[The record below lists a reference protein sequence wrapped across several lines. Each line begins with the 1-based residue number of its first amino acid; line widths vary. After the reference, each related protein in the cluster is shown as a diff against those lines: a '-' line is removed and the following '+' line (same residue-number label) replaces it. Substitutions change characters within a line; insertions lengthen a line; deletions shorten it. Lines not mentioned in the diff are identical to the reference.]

1 MFDKLLIAN
10 RGAIACRIL
19 RTLRTLQVKGVAVY
33 SEADAASLHLMQAD
47 EAHSLGEGGAAGTYL
62 AVDKILAIAKA
73 SGAKAI
79 HPGYGFLSENAAFAQ
94 ACEDAGIAFVGP
106 TPEQLRVFGLKHTAR
121 ALARQHG
128 VPMLEGTELLDSL
141 ESAIAAARTI
151 GYPVMLKST
160 AGGGGIGM
168 RVCRSAEELADSFE
182 AVKRLGQN
190 NFSDAGVFIEK
201 YIQRARHLEVQV
213 FGDGQGEVLAL
224 GVRDCSVQRRNQK
237 VLEETP
243 APNLPHG
250 MAEELCAA
258 AVKLA
263 RAVDYRSAGTVE
275 FVFDS
280 GDQRFYF
287 LEVNTRLQVE
297 HGVTE
302 QVWGVDLV
310 SWMVQ
315 LAAGDLPPL
324 DQLQAG
330 LKPVGHAIQARLYA
344 EDPGRDFQ
352 PCPGLLTAADFPPA
366 DGRSLRIDT
375 WVEAGCEIP
384 PYFDPMIAKL
394 ISWAPSR
401 EDASAGLIDAL
412 NETRL
417 YGVETNRDYLR
428 QIIADAPFAS
438 GQPWTRCLEDLV
450 YHADT
455 FEVLSGGT
463 QTSVQDYPGRLGYWA
478 VGVPPSGPMDS
489 RALRQGNGLLGNP
502 EGCAALEITMSGPL
516 LRFNTNAVVA
526 VTGAHIPITLDGQ
539 SCAMNTALF
548 VSAGSTLSLGTI
560 AGAGVRSYL
569 CVRGGLDVPD
579 YLGSKS
585 TFTLGQF
592 GGHGGRALR
601 AGDVLHI
608 APLVER
614 SAGQR
619 IADEALE
626 ALTDVRRMR
635 VIYGPHAAPEYFTEA
650 YIERFFATDWEVH
663 FNSSRTGV
671 RLIGP
676 KPEWVRA
683 DGGEAGLHPSNIH
696 DNPYAIGAVDFTGDM
711 PVILGPDGPSLGG
724 FVCPV
729 TIIEADLWQLGQL
742 KAGDK
747 VRFTPVSV
755 EACHAEMAAVLLQ
768 NMRNTDARRSEL
780 VREGYS
786 PDAENPSTATPSS
799 RASSLPQGTANSRG
813 SELAREGYIPDAAN
827 PSTATSS
834 SRASSLIQ
842 GTANSRGSELV
853 REGYIPDA
861 ENPSTALPS
870 SRTSPLLQEAAYTRR
885 SELVRED
892 HIPDAANPSTAT
904 PSSRTSPL
912 LQGTANSRDSEVVRI
927 EDLPSPVI
935 LDIGQDDKRLVAR
948 LSGDT
953 HLLLEIGAPEL
964 DLVLRLRGHA
974 LMLALEAKALAGV
987 VDLTPGIRSLQV
999 HYRPEQLPLRQLLD
1013 IVAGEWDAVC
1023 AAKDL
1028 QVASRIVHLP
1038 LSWDD
1043 PACQLAIEKYM
1054 TTVRK
1059 DAPWCPSN
1067 LEFIRRINDL
1077 PNLDEVQRTVFD
1089 ASYLVMGL
1097 GDVYLG
1103 APVATPLDPRH
1114 RLVTTKYNPART
1126 WTAENSVGIGGAYM
1140 CVYGME
1146 GPGGY
1151 QFVGRTLQMW
1161 NRYRDVAAFEGK
1173 PWLLRFFDQ
1182 IRFYPVSADELLRIR
1197 RDFPLGRFAL
1207 NIEHSTLNLADYQA
1221 FLSRETEGITAFRAQ
1236 QNAAFNAE
1244 RERWIANGQADFQS
1258 DEGVA
1263 PNTEEQPLQP
1273 GQQGVDSHIAGNLWQ
1288 VQVQPGDRVEA
1299 GDVLVIL
1306 ESMKME
1312 IPLLAPIAGVVQDV
1326 RVQPGSAVRAGQR
1339 VVVLAAD

>member
-1 MFDKLLIAN
+1 MFDTLLIAN

-19 RTLRTLQVKGVAVY
+19 RTLRALNVEGVAVY
-33 SEADAASLHLMQAD
+33 SEADAASLHILEAD
-47 EAHSLGEGGAAGTYL
+47 QAHSLGEGGAAGTYL
-62 AVDKILAIAKA
+62 AVDKILAIAQ
-73 SGAKAI
+73 STGAKAI

-121 ALARQHG
+121 ALAKQHG
-128 VPMLEGTELLDSL
+128 VPMLEGTELLDSV
-141 ESAIAAARTI
+141 ESALSAAEKI

-168 RVCRSAEELADSFE
+168 RVCRSASELSESFE

-213 FGDGQGEVLAL
+213 FGDGRGEVIAL

-243 APNLPHG
+243 APNLPEG

-258 AVKLA
+258 AIKLA
-263 RAVDYRSAGTVE
+263 KAVSYRSAGTVE

-280 GDQRFYF
+280 DDQRFYF

-310 SWMVQ
+310 SWMIQ
-315 LAAGDLPPL
+315 LAAGDLPSL
-324 DQLQAG
+324 ADLQAG
-330 LKPVGHAIQARLYA
+330 LQPSGHAIQARLYA

-352 PCPGLLTAADFPPA
+352 PSPGLLTSVHFPPA
-366 DGRSLRIDT
+366 DGKQLRIDT

-384 PYFDPMIAKL
+384 PFFDPMIAKV
-394 ISWAPSR
+394 ICWAPDR
-401 EDASAGLIDAL
+401 AGASAGLAQAL
-412 NETRL
+412 SDTRL

-428 QIIADAPFAS
+428 QILADAPFAS
-438 GQPWTRCLEDLV
+438 GQPWTRCLEGLV

-463 QTSVQDYPGRLGYWA
+463 QTSVQDYPGRQGYWA

-489 RALRQGNGLLGNP
+489 RSLRLGNRLLGNS
-502 EGCAALEITMSGPL
+502 EGCAALEITMSGPM
-516 LRFNTNAVVA
+516 LRFNTDAVVA
-526 VTGAHIPITLDGQ
+526 VTGAVIPLTLDGQ
-539 SCAMNTALF
+539 AQPMNQSFLVT
-548 VSAGSTLSLGTI
+548 AGSTLALGTI
-560 AGAGVRSYL
+560 AGAGARSYL

-608 APLVER
+608 APLTNR
-614 SAGQR
+614 SVGEQAPAEQ
-619 IADEALE
+619 AHALP
-626 ALTDVRRMR
+626 AVRDIR
-635 VIYGPHAAPEYFTEA
+635 VIYGPHGAPEYFTEG
-650 YIERFFATDWEVH
+650 YIQTFFTTDWEVH

-747 VRFTPVSV
+747 VRFHPVSIEAARTAFCGSV
-755 EACHAEMAAVLLQ
+755 EVASDIASEPQSCRNALARDDDGSDTRNAADVP
-768 NMRNTDARRSEL
+768 A
-780 VREGYS
+780 
-786 PDAENPSTATPSS
+786 SS
-799 RASSLPQGTANSRG
+799 RASA
-813 SELAREGYIPDAAN
+813 
-827 PSTATSS
+827 
-834 SRASSLIQ
+834 
-842 GTANSRGSELV
+842 
-853 REGYIPDA
+853 
-861 ENPSTALPS
+861 
-870 SRTSPLLQEAAYTRR
+870 LLQEAA
-885 SELVRED
+885 L
-892 HIPDAANPSTAT
+892 
-904 PSSRTSPL
+904 TSPI
-912 LQGTANSRDSEVVRI
+912 V
-927 EDLPSPVI
+927 

-948 LSGDT
+948 VSGDT

-964 DLVLRLRGHA
+964 DLVLRFRGHA
-974 LMLALEAKALAGV
+974 LMQALESKHLNGV
-987 VDLTPGIRSLQV
+987 IDLTPGIRSLQV
-999 HYRPEQLPLRQLLD
+999 HYQPEQLPLAELLN

-1023 AAKDL
+1023 ASKNL
-1028 QVASRIVHLP
+1028 EVPSRIVHLP

-1161 NRYRDVAAFEGK
+1161 NRYRAVEAFDGK

-1182 IRFYPVSADELLRIR
+1182 IRFYPVTADELLKIR
-1197 RDFPLGRFAL
+1197 RDFPLGRYPL
-1207 NIEHSTLNLADYQA
+1207 QIEHTTLNLADYQA
-1221 FLSRETEGITAFRAQ
+1221 FLAKEAESIAAFRNQ
-1236 QNAAFNAE
+1236 QQGAFNAE
-1244 RERWIANGQADFQS
+1244 RERWIANGQATFES
-1258 DEGVA
+1258 DEAVA
-1263 PNTEEQPLQP
+1263 ESVEEASVPEGHLS
-1273 GQQGVDSHIAGNLWQ
+1273 VDSHIAGNLWQ
-1288 VQVQPGDRVEA
+1288 VQVDVGQRVEA
-1299 GDVLVIL
+1299 GETLVIL

-1312 IPLLAPIAGVVQDV
+1312 IPLLAPVAGVVQEV

-1339 VVVLAAD
+1339 VVVLEAER

>member
-19 RTLRTLQVKGVAVY
+19 RTLRALHVKGVAVY
-33 SEADAASLHLMQAD
+33 SEADAASLHLLEAD
-47 EAHSLGEGGAAGTYL
+47 EAHSLGEGGSAGTYL
-62 AVDKILAIAKA
+62 AVDKILAIAKT

-121 ALARQHG
+121 ALAKKHG
-128 VPMLEGTELLDSL
+128 VPMLEGTELLDSVEAAL
-141 ESAIAAARTI
+141 SAAEII

-168 RVCRSAEELADSFE
+168 RVCRSAAELSESFE

-190 NFSDAGVFIEK
+190 NFSDSGVFIEK

-213 FGDGQGEVLAL
+213 FGDGCGEVLAL

-243 APNLPHG
+243 APNLPDG
-250 MAEELCAA
+250 MGEALCMAA
-258 AVKLA
+258 IKLA
-263 RAVDYRSAGTVE
+263 KAVNYRSAGTVE

-280 GDQRFYF
+280 DDQRFYF

-324 DQLQAG
+324 SELQAA
-330 LKPVGHAIQARLYA
+330 LKPSGHAIQARLYA

-352 PCPGLLTAADFPPA
+352 PCPGLLTAVNFPA
-366 DGRSLRIDT
+366 VDGKSLRIDT

-384 PYFDPMIAKL
+384 PFFDPMIAKV
-394 ISWAPSR
+394 ISWAPNR
-401 EDASAGLIDAL
+401 QLASDGLANAL
-412 NETRL
+412 SETRL

-428 QIIADAPFAS
+428 QIIADVPFAS
-438 GQPWTRCLEDLV
+438 GQPWTRCLEGLV
-450 YHADT
+450 YQADT

-489 RALRQGNGLLGNP
+489 RALRLGNGLLGNA

-516 LRFNTNAVVA
+516 LRFNTDAVIA
-526 VTGAHIPITLDGQ
+526 VTGAVIPLMLDGQ
-539 SCAMNTALF
+539 PQPMNTAVF
-548 VSAGSTLSLGTI
+548 VPAGSQLALGTI
-560 AGAGVRSYL
+560 AGAGARSYL

-608 APLVER
+608 APLIDR
-614 SAGQR
+614 SAGQQVPS
-619 IADEALE
+619 EQLE
-626 ALTDVRRMR
+626 DLPSVRHIR
-635 VIYGPHAAPEYFTEA
+635 VIYGPHGAPEYFTEN
-650 YIERFFATDWEVH
+650 YMQTFFATQWEVH

-747 VRFTPVSV
+747 VMFHAVSIS
-755 EACHAEMAAVLLQ
+755 EARQLFRETTALLQ
-768 NMRNTDARRSEL
+768 GYGVNPEPTPQVRRSALARDEA
-780 VREGYS
+780 VASDTSSASGIK
-786 PDAENPSTATPSS
+786 SS
-799 RASSLPQGTANSRG
+799 RASALLQGGDVPS
-813 SELAREGYIPDAAN
+813 DASPASGIT
-827 PSTATSS
+827 P
-834 SRASSLIQ
+834 SRASLVP
-842 GTANSRGSELV
+842 TELMPPIV
-853 REGYIPDA
+853 
-861 ENPSTALPS
+861 
-870 SRTSPLLQEAAYTRR
+870 
-885 SELVRED
+885 
-892 HIPDAANPSTAT
+892 
-904 PSSRTSPL
+904 
-912 LQGTANSRDSEVVRI
+912 
-927 EDLPSPVI
+927 
-935 LDIGQDDKRLVAR
+935 LDIGADDTRLVAR

-964 DLVLRLRGHA
+964 DLVLRFRGHA
-974 LMLALEAKALAGV
+974 LMQALEAKHLQGV
-987 VDLTPGIRSLQV
+987 IDLTPGIRSLQV
-999 HYRPEQLPLRQLLD
+999 HYQPEQLPLAQLLD

-1028 QVASRIVHLP
+1028 QVPSRIVHLP

-1043 PACQLAIEKYM
+1043 PACQLAIDKYM

-1077 PNLDEVQRTVFD
+1077 PNLDEVQRTVFE

-1161 NRYRDVAAFEGK
+1161 NRYREVAAFDGK

-1182 IRFYPVSADELLRIR
+1182 IRFYPVSAEELLRIR
-1197 RDFPLGRFAL
+1197 RDFPLGRYDL
-1207 NIEHSTLNLADYQA
+1207 EIEHSILNLADYQA
-1221 FLSRETEGITAFRAQ
+1221 FLNREAEGITTFRSQ
-1236 QNAAFNAE
+1236 QQAAFNAE
-1244 RERWIANGQADFQS
+1244 RERWIASGQANFES
-1258 DEGVA
+1258 EEAVA
-1263 PNTEEQPLQP
+1263 PLTEEAPLEA
-1273 GQQGVDSHIAGNLWQ
+1273 GEHSVDSHIAGNLWQ
-1288 VQVQPGDRVEA
+1288 VQVEVGQRVEA
-1299 GDVLVIL
+1299 GETLVIL

-1312 IPLLAPIAGVVQDV
+1312 IPLLAPTSGVVREV

-1339 VVVLAAD
+1339 VVVLQAD